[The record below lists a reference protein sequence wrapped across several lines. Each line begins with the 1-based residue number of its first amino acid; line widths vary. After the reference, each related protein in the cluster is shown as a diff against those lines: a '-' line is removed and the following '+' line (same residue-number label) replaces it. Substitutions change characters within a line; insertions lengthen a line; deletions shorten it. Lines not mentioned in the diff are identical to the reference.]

1 MVIVEVL
8 VSTSGRVECPCV
20 VKSFDPSLDAEAV
33 KTVKKWRFKPAK
45 VGSTPWRAF
54 TTIVVDFPK
63 SRR

>member
-1 MVIVEVL
+1 LVILEVE

-20 VKSFDPSLDAEAV
+20 VKSVDPSLDAEAV

-45 VGSTPWRAF
+45 IGSSPARAV